1 MKQTELKKAFL
12 DTVPVLTGY
21 VVLGIGF
28 GIILK
33 TRGYGVGWALAMSLF
48 IYAGSLLNQ
57 LYWVTGSVIGSLL
70 GSVIPFNT
78 EGIDFALTALFV
90 TIFTEQ
96 WLTAKDHRP
105 ALIGLGASAACLL
118 VFDAGSF
125 LIPAMLVITLLLT
138 GLRSS
143 VEGGRS

>member
-1 MKQTELKKAFL
+1 M
-12 DTVPVLTGY
+12 
-21 VVLGIGF
+21 
-28 GIILK
+28 
-33 TRGYGVGWALAMSLF
+33 
-48 IYAGSLLNQ
+48 
-57 LYWVTGSVIGSLL
+57 TGSVIGSLL